1 MNSSKGLLC
10 WSCGKPTG
18 IIGRVMRSDSCV
30 DCLADL
36 RCCRGCRHFEP
47 TRRFQCRESIETNL
61 PNKEKNNFCDF
72 FQKRDAIK
80 TPGGISS
87 QTGSKEDR
95 KKNFDDLFKD

>member
-1 MNSSKGLLC
+1 MGNSGLLC

-18 IIGRVMRSDSCV
+18 INGRVMRSDSCV

-36 RCCRGCRHFEP
+36 RCCRGCRHFDP
-47 TRRFQCRESIETNL
+47 SRNKQCRETIQSTVT
-61 PNKEKNNFCDF
+61 NKEKNNMCDF

-80 TPGGISS
+80 VGGGMLN
-87 QTGSKEDR
+87 QQESKVDK